1 MSPLYRVVVRVAML
15 LLSSLLLF
23 GPLSASSVSAAQG
36 ITVALKANATLLEE
50 GQAVQVRV
58 RATCPTG
65 YTVLEA
71 FVYIGQEGNES
82 DFAFIPL
89 ACQDKQK
96 PRDFVIRVPMFPD
109 NPPFHPGDA
118 TATAFVLIEDPAT
131 GDTLSGGDN
140 RAIRI
145 K

>member
-1 MSPLYRVVVRVAML
+1 ML
-15 LLSSLLLF
+15 LLVCLFLF
-23 GPLSASSVSAAQG
+23 GLLAVSPISAAQG
-36 ITVALKANATLLEE
+36 VTVALKAKATLLEG
-50 GQAVQVRV
+50 GQAVEVKV

-82 DFAFIPL
+82 DFAAIPL

-96 PRDFVIRVPMFPD
+96 PRDFVIRVPAFPD

-131 GDTLSGGDN
+131 GGTLSGGDN
-140 RAIRI
+140 RAIQI